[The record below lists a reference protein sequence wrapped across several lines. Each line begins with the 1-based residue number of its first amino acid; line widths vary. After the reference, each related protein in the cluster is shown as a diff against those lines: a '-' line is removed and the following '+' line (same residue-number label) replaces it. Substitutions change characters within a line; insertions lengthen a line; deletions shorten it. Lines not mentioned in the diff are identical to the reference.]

1 MKGFLSTFIAI
12 LLLTS
17 CNDIFDTHPYDID
30 FHSETGI
37 NARQI
42 AKIESRFANKD
53 TLRVAFISDTHG
65 WYSDTKDEIADLNKR
80 TDIDFVIHCGDL
92 TDILDWSWKGLGTD
106 LQRIWNGPGTI
117 GLEIQPTEISAR

>member
-53 TLRVAFISDTHG
+53 TLRGGLSSAIPTAG
-65 WYSDTKDEIADLNKR
+65 I
-80 TDIDFVIHCGDL
+80 L
-92 TDILDWSWKGLGTD
+92 TL
-106 LQRIWNGPGTI
+106 RM
-117 GLEIQPTEISAR
+117 R

>member
-1 MKGFLSTFIAI
+1 MKGFLSTFIAR

-92 TDILDWSWKGLGTD
+92 TDTGTSKG
-106 LQRIWNGPGTI
+106 IWMRCFTLPLKTGQVLLALSHTVM
-117 GLEIQPTEISAR
+117 R